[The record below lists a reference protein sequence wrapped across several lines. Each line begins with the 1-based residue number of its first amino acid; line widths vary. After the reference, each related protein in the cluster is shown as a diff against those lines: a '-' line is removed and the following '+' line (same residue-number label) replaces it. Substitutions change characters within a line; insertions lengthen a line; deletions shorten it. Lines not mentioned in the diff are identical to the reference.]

1 MVIKDGNCSC
11 QRKGGVHIKL
21 YTVPEIARM
30 LRISKTTAYELVYTG
45 QIKAV
50 KVSPK
55 GRSLR
60 VTDSALEAYLQQGK
74 GGVG

>member
-1 MVIKDGNCSC
+1 VTVIK
-11 QRKGGVHIKL
+11 V
-21 YTVPEIARM
+21 YTIPEVAKM
-30 LRISKTTAYELVYTG
+30 LRVSKTTAYELVYTG
-45 QIKAV
+45 RLEAV

-60 VTDSALEAYLQQGK
+60 VTDQALEAFLRKEK